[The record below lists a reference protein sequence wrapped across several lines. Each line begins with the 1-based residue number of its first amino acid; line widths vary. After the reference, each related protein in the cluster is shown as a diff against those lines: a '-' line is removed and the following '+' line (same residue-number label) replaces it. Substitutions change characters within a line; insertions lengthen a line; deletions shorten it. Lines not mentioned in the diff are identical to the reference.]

1 MHFTTKSKIA
11 VDIHIRH
18 QVTPSLILILQIFQV
33 SLWIVHYPRNHI
45 FVQLSSKLNSVCYVI
60 RYLKSVIFTMNLRT
74 IYFSYIYSIIT
85 YGTIFW
91 GNSPNNY
98 NILKLQKRAIRI
110 IMNAGNRVPCRE
122 LFKKLNILPLY
133 SQYILSLLLFIV
145 KNIDEFITK
154 SEVHT
159 IYTRHRSDFNKFD

>member
-1 MHFTTKSKIA
+1 
-11 VDIHIRH
+11 
-18 QVTPSLILILQIFQV
+18 
-33 SLWIVHYPRNHI
+33 
-45 FVQLSSKLNSVCYVI
+45 
-60 RYLKSVIFTMNLRT
+60 
-74 IYFSYIYSIIT
+74 
-85 YGTIFW
+85 
-91 GNSPNNY
+91 
-98 NILKLQKRAIRI
+98 
-110 IMNAGNRVPCRE
+110 MNAGNRVPCRE